1 MKVAAARWCY
11 FFSQVPG
18 EMHYV
23 PSTTRRIT
31 GGASNP
37 CWGRKTQGSLVVKI
51 VRFFTW
57 WHGQTLNTA
66 LHTLLFG
73 KFVGKDEYGNRYY
86 RTRKID
92 KALGFERRWVIY
104 AGESDGSMTP
114 QGWYGWL
121 HHTFDVPPTQEEYA
135 PRTWELPHQPNLTG
149 TPQAWRP
156 PGSTLA
162 ANARPPAT
170 GDYEAWTPEG

>member
-1 MKVAAARWCY
+1 MKWLAR
-11 FFSQVPG
+11 
-18 EMHYV
+18 
-23 PSTTRRIT
+23 I
-31 GGASNP
+31 
-37 CWGRKTQGSLVVKI
+37 
-51 VRFFTW
+51 FTW

-135 PRTWELPHQPNLTG
+135 PRPWELPHHPNLTG
-149 TPQAWRP
+149 TPQAWPPMRGLRRP
-156 PGSTLA
+156 AITRPGRRKAEVEPCPWLDEPASTRRTLGQA
-162 ANARPPAT
+162 TGGKALRLMQPTVATARPA
-170 GDYEAWTPEG
+170 D

>member
-1 MKVAAARWCY
+1 MKWLAR
-11 FFSQVPG
+11 
-18 EMHYV
+18 
-23 PSTTRRIT
+23 I
-31 GGASNP
+31 
-37 CWGRKTQGSLVVKI
+37 
-51 VRFFTW
+51 FTW

-135 PRTWELPHQPNLTG
+135 PRTWELPHQPNLTR

-162 ANARPPAT
+162 ANARPAITRPGRRKARWSLVH
-170 GDYEAWTPEG
+170 GWTRPPRRGKHHLDRQPGAGHYSCVDKAELSKSLA

>member
-1 MKVAAARWCY
+1 MKWLAR
-11 FFSQVPG
+11 
-18 EMHYV
+18 
-23 PSTTRRIT
+23 I
-31 GGASNP
+31 
-37 CWGRKTQGSLVVKI
+37 
-51 VRFFTW
+51 FTW

-104 AGESDGSMTP
+104 AGESEGSMTP

-121 HHTFDVPPTQEEYA
+121 HHTFDVPPTEEELRPARLGIAASAEFDRHAASLA
-135 PRTWELPHQPNLTG
+135 PSGLDLGRQC
-149 TPQAWRP
+149 
-156 PGSTLA
+156 A
-162 ANARPPAT
+162 AS
-170 GDYEAWTPEG
+170 GDRRLRGLDAGRLRWSLVHG

>member
-1 MKVAAARWCY
+1 MV
-11 FFSQVPG
+11 
-18 EMHYV
+18 
-23 PSTTRRIT
+23 
-31 GGASNP
+31 
-37 CWGRKTQGSLVVKI
+37 LLLL
-51 VRFFTW
+51 
-57 WHGQTLNTA
+57 LNTA

-121 HHTFDVPPTQEEYA
+121 HHTFDVPPTQGLA
-135 PRTWELPHQPNLTG
+135 V
-149 TPQAWRP
+149 P
-156 PGSTLA
+156 PGKNPSEPFHRFDLPSIS
-162 ANARPPAT
+162 N
-170 GDYEAWTPEG
+170 GLS